1 MLDSTNCFT
10 DSSDCSYICFL
21 GDFNLK
27 RFSLIRGLIRQNSR
41 LSVLSAS
48 LLLLSS
54 FATGNAFA
62 QDVAW
67 PQKPVKIVVPYA
79 AGGSSDSLGRL
90 IAVGLTE
97 SLKQPFVIE
106 NKGGAAGMIG
116 SQQVAKSAPDGYNLV
131 ISGVASH
138 VIAPTENPKNY
149 DPLKDFT
156 HIAMLGGPPIVLA
169 VNAQLPIPDLKSFMA
184 YAKANQVSWGSPGK
198 GTHGYLIGEAFEVM
212 SKTPMQ
218 HVAYKGGSPAVADT
232 IAGHIPALFTTL
244 STASSQIQSGKL
256 RALAITSSKRL
267 PEFPNVPTFAELG
280 YSQLVALTWFSL
292 SGPAGMPSAV
302 VDKLNKEVRKIMQS
316 QAAKDM
322 LAKQS
327 METFDWDSA
336 RFTQYVGEELKQWAP
351 MIKTVKPEN

>member
-1 MLDSTNCFT
+1 
-10 DSSDCSYICFL
+10 
-21 GDFNLK
+21 LK

-54 FATGNAFA
+54 LATGNAFA

-169 VNAQLPIPDLKSFMA
+169 VN
-184 YAKANQVSWGSPGK
+184 ANQVSWGSPGK

>member
-1 MLDSTNCFT
+1 MLDTRLCFI
-10 DSSDCSYICFL
+10 DSSKHSHICIKRDL
-21 GDFNLK
+21 NLK
-27 RFSLIRGLIRQNSR
+27 RFSLIHKIIRQRNC
-41 LSVLSAS
+41 LSAVGAGLM
-48 LLLLSS
+48 LLGAL
-54 FATGNAFA
+54 AAGNASA
-62 QDVAW
+62 QEANW
-67 PQKPVKIVVPYA
+67 PQRAVKIVVPYA

-90 IAVGLTE
+90 ISVGLTE

-149 DPLKDFT
+149 DPIKDFT

-244 STASSQIQSGKL
+244 STASAQIQSGKL
-256 RALAITSSKRL
+256 RALAITSSKRM

-280 YSQLVALTWFSL
+280 YPQLVALTWFSL
-292 SGPAGMPSAV
+292 SGPAGMPNAV

-336 RFTQYVGEELKQWAP
+336 RFTQFVGEELKQWAP

>member
-1 MLDSTNCFT
+1 
-10 DSSDCSYICFL
+10 
-21 GDFNLK
+21 
-27 RFSLIRGLIRQNSR
+27 
-41 LSVLSAS
+41 
-48 LLLLSS
+48 
-54 FATGNAFA
+54 
-62 QDVAW
+62 
-67 PQKPVKIVVPYA
+67 
-79 AGGSSDSLGRL
+79 
-90 IAVGLTE
+90 VGLTE
-97 SLKQPFVIE
+97 ALKQPFVIE
-106 NKGGAAGMIG
+106 NKGGAGGMIG

-138 VIAPTENPKNY
+138 VIGPSENPKVY

-169 VNAQLPIPDLKSFMA
+169 INAQLPITDLKGFIA
-184 YAKANQVSWGSPGK
+184 YAKANPVSWGSPGK

-212 SKTPMQ
+212 SQTPMQ

-244 STASSQIQSGKL
+244 STASAQIQSGKL

-267 PEFPNVPTFAELG
+267 PEFPNVPTFAEQG
-280 YSQLVALTWFSL
+280 YPKLIALTWFSL
-292 SGPAGMPSAV
+292 SGPPGMSPAV
-302 VDKLNKEVRKIMQS
+302 VDKLNKETRKIMQS
-316 QAAKDM
+316 QVAKDT

>member
-1 MLDSTNCFT
+1 M
-10 DSSDCSYICFL
+10 
-21 GDFNLK
+21 K
-27 RFSLIRGLIRQNSR
+27 RFSL
-41 LSVLSAS
+41 
-48 LLLLSS
+48 
-54 FATGNAFA
+54 FFGNARPITGLSITAVVRNGLFVWAGLSGMVAMA
-62 QDVAW
+62 QEPNW
-67 PQKPVKIVVPYA
+67 PQRPVKIVVPYA

-90 IAVGLTE
+90 ISVGLTE

-106 NKGGAAGMIG
+106 NKGGAGGMIG
-116 SQQVAKSAPDGYNLV
+116 SQQVSKSAPAGYNLV

-138 VIAPTENPKNY
+138 VIGPSENPKTY
-149 DPLKDFT
+149 DPIKDFT
-156 HIAMLGGPPIVLA
+156 HIAMLGGPPIVFA
-169 VNAQLPIPDLKSFMA
+169 VNAQLPVNDLKSFLA
-184 YAKANQVSWGSPGK
+184 YAKTNPVSWGSPGK

-212 SKTPMQ
+212 AKTDMQ

-244 STASSQIQSGKL
+244 STASAQIQAGKL
-256 RALAITSSKRL
+256 KALAITSSKRM

-280 YSQLVALTWFSL
+280 YPKLVALTWFSL
-292 SGPAGMPSAV
+292 SGPPGMPAPL

-316 QAAKDM
+316 PAAKDM
-322 LAKQS
+322 LAKSS

>member
-1 MLDSTNCFT
+1 MPRNFRASA
-10 DSSDCSYICFL
+10 
-21 GDFNLK
+21 
-27 RFSLIRGLIRQNSR
+27 
-41 LSVLSAS
+41 AS
-48 LLLLSS
+48 LLGVAAGVITCLG
-54 FATGNAFA
+54 TGTAMA
-62 QDVAW
+62 QDALW
-67 PQKPVKIVVPYA
+67 PQRAVKIVVPYA
-79 AGGSSDSLGRL
+79 AGGSSDTLGRL
-90 IAVGLTE
+90 ISVGLTE
-97 SLKQPFVIE
+97 ALKQPFVIE
-106 NKGGAAGMIG
+106 NKGGAGGMIG

-138 VIAPTENPKNY
+138 VIGPSENPKVY

-169 VNAQLPIPDLKSFMA
+169 INAQLPITDLKGFIA
-184 YAKANQVSWGSPGK
+184 YAKANPVSWGSPGK

-212 SKTPMQ
+212 SQTPMQ

-244 STASSQIQSGKL
+244 STASAQIQSGKL

-267 PEFPNVPTFAELG
+267 PEFPNVPTFAEQG
-280 YSQLVALTWFSL
+280 YPKLIALTWFSL
-292 SGPAGMPSAV
+292 SGPSGMSPAV
-302 VDKLNKEVRKIMQS
+302 VDKLNKETRKIMQS
-316 QAAKDM
+316 QIAKDT
-322 LAKQS
+322 LTKQS

>member
-1 MLDSTNCFT
+1 MKR
-10 DSSDCSYICFL
+10 SSLTLENVRPNAVASIAAAL
-21 GDFNLK
+21 
-27 RFSLIRGLIRQNSR
+27 RSGLFV
-41 LSVLSAS
+41 LAGLSAS
-48 LLLLSS
+48 VVM
-54 FATGNAFA
+54 A
-62 QDVAW
+62 QEPNW
-67 PQKPVKIVVPYA
+67 PQRPVKIVVPYA

-90 IAVGLTE
+90 ISVGLTE

-106 NKGGAAGMIG
+106 NKGGAGGMIG
-116 SQQVAKSAPDGYNLV
+116 SQQVSKSAPDGYNLV

-138 VIAPTENPKNY
+138 VIGPSENPKTY
-149 DPLKDFT
+149 DPIKDFT

-169 VNAQLPIPDLKSFMA
+169 VNAQLPVTDLKSFMA
-184 YAKANQVSWGSPGK
+184 YAKANPVSWGSPGK

-244 STASSQIQSGKL
+244 STASAQIQAGKL
-256 RALAITSSKRL
+256 RALAITSSKRM
-267 PEFPNVPTFAELG
+267 PEFPNVPTFAEQG
-280 YSQLVALTWFSL
+280 YPKLVALTWFSL
-292 SGPAGMPSAV
+292 SGPPGMPAPL

-322 LAKQS
+322 LSKSS

>member
-1 MLDSTNCFT
+1 MLDSANCFT

-54 FATGNAFA
+54 LATGNAFA

-302 VDKLNKEVRKIMQS
+302 VDKLNKEVRKIMQGQS
-316 QAAKDM
+316 AKDM

>member
-1 MLDSTNCFT
+1 SCVCLKDLNV
-10 DSSDCSYICFL
+10 
-21 GDFNLK
+21 K
-27 RFSLIRGLIRQNSR
+27 RFYLSLGFVQQT
-41 LSVLSAS
+41 A
-48 LLLLSS
+48 LSS
-54 FATGNAFA
+54 AVGAWRTGVCLLAALGALTASA
-62 QDVAW
+62 QEPTW
-67 PQKPVKIVVPYA
+67 PQRPVKIIVPYA

-90 IAVGLTE
+90 ISVGLTE

-106 NKGGAAGMIG
+106 NKGGAGGMIG
-116 SQQVAKSAPDGYNLV
+116 SQQVSKSAPDGYNLV

-138 VIAPTENPKNY
+138 VIGPSENPKTY
-149 DPLKDFT
+149 DPIKDFT

-169 VNAQLPIPDLKSFMA
+169 VNAQLPITDLKSFMA
-184 YAKANQVSWGSPGK
+184 YAKANPVSWGSPGK

-212 SKTPMQ
+212 SHTPMQ

-244 STASSQIQSGKL
+244 STASAQIQAGKL
-256 RALAITSSKRL
+256 RALAITSSKRM

-280 YSQLVALTWFSL
+280 YPKLVALTWFSL
-292 SGPAGMPSAV
+292 SGPPGMPAPL

-322 LAKQS
+322 LAKSS

-351 MIKTVKPEN
+351 MIKSVKPDN

>member
-1 MLDSTNCFT
+1 MLDSANCFT

-54 FATGNAFA
+54 LATGNAFA

-156 HIAMLGGPPIVLA
+156 HSAMLGGPPIVLA

>member
-1 MLDSTNCFT
+1 M
-10 DSSDCSYICFL
+10 
-21 GDFNLK
+21 K
-27 RFSLIRGLIRQNSR
+27 RFSLSLGFVRQTA
-41 LSVLSAS
+41 LPSAVGAWRAGVC
-48 LLLLSS
+48 LLAALGAVTAS
-54 FATGNAFA
+54 A
-62 QDVAW
+62 QDPTW
-67 PQKPVKIVVPYA
+67 PQRPVKIIVPYA

-90 IAVGLTE
+90 ISVGLTE

-106 NKGGAAGMIG
+106 NKGGAGGMIG
-116 SQQVAKSAPDGYNLV
+116 SQQVSKSAPDGYNLV

-138 VIAPTENPKNY
+138 VIGPSENPKTY
-149 DPLKDFT
+149 DPIKDFT

-169 VNAQLPIPDLKSFMA
+169 INAQLPITDLKGFMA
-184 YAKANQVSWGSPGK
+184 YAKANPVSWGSPGK

-244 STASSQIQSGKL
+244 STASAQIQAGKL
-256 RALAITSSKRL
+256 RALAITSSKRM
-267 PEFPNVPTFAELG
+267 PEFPNVPTFAEQG
-280 YSQLVALTWFSL
+280 YPKLVALTWFSL
-292 SGPAGMPSAV
+292 SGPPGMPAPV

-322 LAKQS
+322 LAKSS

>member
-1 MLDSTNCFT
+1 M
-10 DSSDCSYICFL
+10 
-21 GDFNLK
+21 K
-27 RFSLIRGLIRQNSR
+27 RFSLGLPR
-41 LSVLSAS
+41 LQQHAQLMLAGAARTGLCALVALSAT
-48 LLLLSS
+48 SS
-54 FATGNAFA
+54 GA
-62 QDVAW
+62 QEPNW
-67 PQKPVKIVVPYA
+67 PQRPVKIVVPYA

-90 IAVGLTE
+90 ISVGLTE

-106 NKGGAAGMIG
+106 NKGGAGGMIG
-116 SQQVAKSAPDGYNLV
+116 SQQVSKSAPDGYNLV

-138 VIAPTENPKNY
+138 VIGPSENPKTY
-149 DPLKDFT
+149 DPIKDFT

-169 VNAQLPIPDLKSFMA
+169 VNAQLPVTDLKSFMA
-184 YAKANQVSWGSPGK
+184 YAKANPVSWGSPGK

-244 STASSQIQSGKL
+244 STASAQIQAGKL
-256 RALAITSSKRL
+256 RALAITSSKRM
-267 PEFPNVPTFAELG
+267 PEFPNVPTFAEQG
-280 YSQLVALTWFSL
+280 YPKLVALTWFSL
-292 SGPAGMPSAV
+292 SGPPAMPAPLV
-302 VDKLNKEVRKIMQS
+302 EKLNKEVRKIMQS
-316 QAAKDM
+316 PAAKDM
-322 LAKQS
+322 LAKSS

>member
-1 MLDSTNCFT
+1 MKR
-10 DSSDCSYICFL
+10 SSLTLENVRPNAVASIAAAL
-21 GDFNLK
+21 
-27 RFSLIRGLIRQNSR
+27 RSGLFV
-41 LSVLSAS
+41 LAGLSAS
-48 LLLLSS
+48 VVM
-54 FATGNAFA
+54 A
-62 QDVAW
+62 QEPNW
-67 PQKPVKIVVPYA
+67 PQRPVKIVVPYA

-90 IAVGLTE
+90 ISVGLTD

-106 NKGGAAGMIG
+106 NKGGAGGMIG
-116 SQQVAKSAPDGYNLV
+116 SQQVSKSAPDGYNLV

-138 VIAPTENPKNY
+138 VIGPSENPKTY
-149 DPLKDFT
+149 DPIKDFT

-169 VNAQLPIPDLKSFMA
+169 VNAQLPITDLKSFIA
-184 YAKANQVSWGSPGK
+184 YAKANPVSWGSPGK

-244 STASSQIQSGKL
+244 STASAQIQAGKL
-256 RALAITSSKRL
+256 RALAITSSKRM
-267 PEFPNVPTFAELG
+267 PEFPNVPTFTEQG
-280 YSQLVALTWFSL
+280 YPKLVALTWFSL
-292 SGPAGMPSAV
+292 SGPPGMPAPV

-322 LAKQS
+322 LAKSS

-336 RFTQYVGEELKQWAP
+336 RFTQFVGEELKQWAP

>member
-1 MLDSTNCFT
+1 MLDSANCFT

-21 GDFNLK
+21 GDINLK

-54 FATGNAFA
+54 LATGNAFA

-131 ISGVASH
+131 ISGVASR

>member
-1 MLDSTNCFT
+1 MPSWVCLKDLNV
-10 DSSDCSYICFL
+10 
-21 GDFNLK
+21 K
-27 RFSLIRGLIRQNSR
+27 RFSL
-41 LSVLSAS
+41 S
-48 LLLLSS
+48 LEFVQQTALSS
-54 FATGNAFA
+54 AVGAWRTGVCLLAALGALTASA
-62 QDVAW
+62 QDAAW
-67 PQKPVKIVVPYA
+67 PQRPVKIVVPYA

-90 IAVGLTE
+90 ISVGLTE

-106 NKGGAAGMIG
+106 NKGGAGGMIG
-116 SQQVAKSAPDGYNLV
+116 SQQVSKSAPDGYNLV

-138 VIAPTENPKNY
+138 VIGPSENPKTY
-149 DPLKDFT
+149 DPIKDFT

-169 VNAQLPIPDLKSFMA
+169 VNAQLPITDLKSFMA
-184 YAKANQVSWGSPGK
+184 YAKANPVSWGSPGK

-244 STASSQIQSGKL
+244 STASAQIQAGKL
-256 RALAITSSKRL
+256 RALAITSSKRM
-267 PEFPNVPTFAELG
+267 PEFPNVPTFAEQG
-280 YSQLVALTWFSL
+280 YPKLVALTWFSL
-292 SGPAGMPSAV
+292 SGPPGMPAPV

-322 LAKQS
+322 LAKSS

-336 RFTQYVGEELKQWAP
+336 RFTQFVGEELKQWAP

>member
-1 MLDSTNCFT
+1 MLDRAKCFE
-10 DSSDCSYICFL
+10 DSSEHSHICIKRDL
-21 GDFNLK
+21 NLK
-27 RFSLIRGLIRQNSR
+27 RFSLIHRIIQTHSR
-41 LSVLSAS
+41 VAAVGVSFLCLC
-48 LLLLSS
+48 S
-54 FATGNAFA
+54 FASGNAAA
-62 QDVAW
+62 QDTAW
-67 PQKPVKIVVPYA
+67 PQKAVKIVVPYA

-90 IAVGLTE
+90 ISVGLTE
-97 SLKQPFVIE
+97 TFKQPFVIE
-106 NKGGAAGMIG
+106 NKGGAGGMIG

-138 VIAPTENPKNY
+138 VIAPTENPKTY
-149 DPLKDFT
+149 DPIKDFT

-244 STASSQIQSGKL
+244 STASAQIQAGKL
-256 RALAITSSKRL
+256 RALAITSSKRM
-267 PEFPNVPTFAELG
+267 PEFPNVPTFSELG
-280 YSQLVALTWFSL
+280 YPQLVALTWFSL
-292 SGPAGMPSAV
+292 SGPAGMPSGV

-316 QAAKDM
+316 QAAKEM

-336 RFTQYVGEELKQWAP
+336 KFTQYVGEELKQWAP
-351 MIKTVKPEN
+351 MIKTVKPDN

>member
-1 MLDSTNCFT
+1 M
-10 DSSDCSYICFL
+10 
-21 GDFNLK
+21 K
-27 RFSLIRGLIRQNSR
+27 RFSLILGIMPRNFRA
-41 LSVLSAS
+41 SAS
-48 LLLLSS
+48 SLLGVAAGVVICLG
-54 FATGNAFA
+54 TGTAMA
-62 QDVAW
+62 QDALW
-67 PQKPVKIVVPYA
+67 PQRAVKIVVPYA
-79 AGGSSDSLGRL
+79 AGGSSDTLGRL
-90 IAVGLTE
+90 ISVGLTE
-97 SLKQPFVIE
+97 ALKQPFVIE
-106 NKGGAAGMIG
+106 NKGGAGGMIG

-138 VIAPTENPKNY
+138 VIGPSENPKVY

-169 VNAQLPIPDLKSFMA
+169 INAQLPITDLKGFIA
-184 YAKANQVSWGSPGK
+184 YAKANPVSWGSPGK

-212 SKTPMQ
+212 SQTPMQ

-244 STASSQIQSGKL
+244 STASAQIQSGKL

-267 PEFPNVPTFAELG
+267 PEFPNVPTFAEQG
-280 YSQLVALTWFSL
+280 YPKLIALTWFSL
-292 SGPAGMPSAV
+292 SGPPGMSPAV
-302 VDKLNKEVRKIMQS
+302 VDKLNKETRKIMQS
-316 QAAKDM
+316 QVAKDT

-336 RFTQYVGEELKQWAP
+336 RFTHYVGEELKQWAP

>member
-1 MLDSTNCFT
+1 M
-10 DSSDCSYICFL
+10 
-21 GDFNLK
+21 K
-27 RFSLIRGLIRQNSR
+27 RFSLIRGIIRQR
-41 LSVLSAS
+41 VLTPLKGAWGSGFC
-48 LLLLSS
+48 LLSMS
-54 FATGNAFA
+54 AVLGTLGHSVAFA
-62 QDVAW
+62 QDPVW
-67 PQKPVKIVVPYA
+67 PQRAVKIVVPYA
-79 AGGSSDSLGRL
+79 AGGSSDTLGRL
-90 IAVGLTE
+90 ISVGLTE
-97 SLKQPFVIE
+97 ALKQPFVIE
-106 NKGGAAGMIG
+106 NKGGAGGMIG

-138 VIAPTENPKNY
+138 VIGPSENPKVY
-149 DPLKDFT
+149 DPIKDFT

-169 VNAQLPIPDLKSFMA
+169 VNAQLPITDLKSFIA
-184 YAKANQVSWGSPGK
+184 YAKANPVSWGSPGK

-212 SKTPMQ
+212 SQTPMQ

-244 STASSQIQSGKL
+244 STASAQIQSGKL

-267 PEFPNVPTFAELG
+267 PEFPNVPTFAEQG
-280 YSQLVALTWFSL
+280 YPKLIALTWFSL
-292 SGPAGMPSAV
+292 SGPQGMSPAV
-302 VDKLNKEVRKIMQS
+302 VDKLNKETRKIMQS
-316 QAAKDM
+316 QVAKDT

>member
-1 MLDSTNCFT
+1 M
-10 DSSDCSYICFL
+10 
-21 GDFNLK
+21 K
-27 RFSLIRGLIRQNSR
+27 RFSL
-41 LSVLSAS
+41 S
-48 LLLLSS
+48 LGFVQQTALSS
-54 FATGNAFA
+54 AVGAWRTGVCLLAALGALTASA
-62 QDVAW
+62 QDAAW
-67 PQKPVKIVVPYA
+67 PQRPVKIVVPYA

-90 IAVGLTE
+90 ISVGLTE

-106 NKGGAAGMIG
+106 NKGGAGGMIG
-116 SQQVAKSAPDGYNLV
+116 SQQVSKSAPDGYNLV

-138 VIAPTENPKNY
+138 VIGPSENPKTY
-149 DPLKDFT
+149 DPIKDFT

-169 VNAQLPIPDLKSFMA
+169 VNAQLPITDLKSFMA
-184 YAKANQVSWGSPGK
+184 YAKANPVSWGSPGK

-244 STASSQIQSGKL
+244 SMASAQIQAGKL
-256 RALAITSSKRL
+256 RALAITSSKRM
-267 PEFPNVPTFAELG
+267 PEFPNVPTFAEQG
-280 YSQLVALTWFSL
+280 YPKLVALTWFSL
-292 SGPAGMPSAV
+292 SGPPGMPAPV

-322 LAKQS
+322 LAKSS

-351 MIKTVKPEN
+351 MIKTVKPDN

>member
-1 MLDSTNCFT
+1 
-10 DSSDCSYICFL
+10 
-21 GDFNLK
+21 LK
-27 RFSLIRGLIRQNSR
+27 DLKLKSCSLILENIRRHADGTVAAALRKGLWV
-41 LSVLSAS
+41 LAGLSA
-48 LLLLSS
+48 
-54 FATGNAFA
+54 TVVMA
-62 QDVAW
+62 QETNW
-67 PQKPVKIVVPYA
+67 PQRPVKVIVPYA

-90 IAVGLTE
+90 ISVGLTE

-106 NKGGAAGMIG
+106 NKGGAGGMIG
-116 SQQVAKSAPDGYNLV
+116 SQQVSKSAPDGYNLV

-138 VIAPTENPKNY
+138 VIGPSENPKTY
-149 DPLKDFT
+149 DPIKDFT

-169 VNAQLPIPDLKSFMA
+169 VNAQLPITDLKSFMA
-184 YAKANQVSWGSPGK
+184 YAKANPVSWGSPGK

-212 SKTPMQ
+212 SHTPMQ

-244 STASSQIQSGKL
+244 STASAQIQAGKL
-256 RALAITSSKRL
+256 RALAITSSKRM

-280 YSQLVALTWFSL
+280 YPKLVALTWFSL
-292 SGPAGMPSAV
+292 SGPPGMPAPL

-322 LAKQS
+322 LAKSS

-351 MIKTVKPEN
+351 MIKSVKPDN